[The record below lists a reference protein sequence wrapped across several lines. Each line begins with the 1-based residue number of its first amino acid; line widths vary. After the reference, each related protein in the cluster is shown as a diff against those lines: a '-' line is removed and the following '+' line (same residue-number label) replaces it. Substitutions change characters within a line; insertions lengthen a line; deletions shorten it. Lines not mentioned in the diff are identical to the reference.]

1 MPVPVEWLV
10 GPVGALALALLWI
23 HDLRKERD
31 TLKERLYKLLD
42 KIDVAA
48 KPDPK

>member
-1 MPVPVEWLV
+1 VPIPIEVV
-10 GPVGALALALLWI
+10 FGTGGALALALLWI

-31 TLKERLYKLLD
+31 ALKERLYKLLD
-42 KIDVAA
+42 KIDVAP

>member
-1 MPVPVEWLV
+1 MPIPIEVVF
-10 GPVGALALALLWI
+10 GTGGALALALLWI

-31 TLKERLYKLLD
+31 TLKEKLYKLLD

-48 KPDPK
+48 KSDTK

>member
-1 MPVPVEWLV
+1 MQVPIEIVF
-10 GPVGALALALLWI
+10 GSGGALALALLWI
-23 HDLRKERD
+23 YDLRRERD
-31 TLKERLYKLLD
+31 ALKDRLYRLLD